1 MNFLYY
7 IGIDISKATFD
18 FCILDGTGNEVER
31 GVADNKPDSIVSW
44 INSIEGLVDW
54 SRTVVCMEHSGHMEG

>member
-31 GVADNKPDSIVSW
+31 GVADNKPDSH
-44 INSIEGLVDW
+44 
-54 SRTVVCMEHSGHMEG
+54 C